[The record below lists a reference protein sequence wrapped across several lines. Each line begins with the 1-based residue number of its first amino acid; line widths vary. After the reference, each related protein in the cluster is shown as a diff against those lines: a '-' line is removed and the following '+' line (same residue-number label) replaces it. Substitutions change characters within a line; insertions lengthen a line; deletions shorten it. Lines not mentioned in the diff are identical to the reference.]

1 MDKRLIKTVRQ
12 GKDETIYYSVD
23 TTLWGSSPTSIQV
36 KIYSVIDRVNTDV
49 SSTCLIGSPSAV
61 GNVIS
66 LPGIYNLTSGV
77 QYRVE
82 IKFTTSTSDVLEAY
96 MIINAED

>member
-1 MDKRLIKTVRQ
+1 MDKRLIKIVRQ
-12 GKDETIYYSVD
+12 GKDETVYYTWDMS
-23 TTLWGSSPTSIQV
+23 LWGSSPTNIAV
-36 KIYSVIDRVNTDV
+36 IIYSFIDRVLTDV
-49 SSTCLIGSPSAV
+49 SSTCLVGSPSAV

-82 IKFTTSTSDVLEAY
+82 VQFTTSTLDVLEGH